1 MYFSCMFRWIFFS
14 VLISA
19 STCLGQTNSI
29 VTILGNS
36 LNETSG
42 LINLN
47 GRLITQLDS
56 GGPAKLYEIDSTSG
70 TISRT
75 VTILQATNVDWED
88 LCFDDNYI
96 YIGDI
101 GNNAGTRTNLGIYRI
116 SRVDYFSTP
125 NDTVTAEFISYEYAD
140 QTDFTPAI
148 YSTNFD
154 AEAFLSLG
162 DSLYIFTKN
171 WGNGN
176 TNIYTLPK
184 VPGNYTAN
192 LRDSVYVGAWITGA
206 TVNPAQDTV
215 VLIGYSIQN
224 SFLFRMTN
232 FGMNNFSAGS
242 TEYINV
248 VPAESYQTEGI
259 AIDGNHFLL
268 TAEEHSS
275 GAAAVYRV
283 KINSGLGVPSF
294 SSDEAHVVPNPAS
307 SVLSFPEEA
316 EAIQLFDQTGA
327 LVLEVEEASINV
339 RDLPRGTY
347 LVKYVLHNAQTSER
361 IVLK

>member
-1 MYFSCMFRWIFFS
+1 MYRWIIFCS
-14 VLISA
+14 LLG
-19 STCLGQTNSI
+19 STSCFGQTNAI
-29 VTILGNS
+29 VTLLDNS
-36 LNETSG
+36 LSETSG
-42 LINLN
+42 LIQLN
-47 GRLITQLDS
+47 GRLITHLDS
-56 GGPAKLYEIDSTSG
+56 GGPPKLYEIDSTSG

-88 LCFDDNYI
+88 ICFDDTYI

-116 SRVDYFSTP
+116 SRADYFSTP
-125 NDTVTAEFISYEYAD
+125 NDTVTAELISYDYDD
-140 QTDFTPAI
+140 QTSCTPAVF
-148 YSTNFD
+148 STNFD

-184 VPGNYTAN
+184 TPGTYSAN
-192 LRDSVYVGAWITGA
+192 RRDSVYVGAWITGA
-206 TVNPAQDTV
+206 TVNLAEDTI

-232 FGMNNFSAGS
+232 FGANSFSSGN

-259 AIDGNHFLL
+259 SMDSEGFLV

-275 GAAAVYRV
+275 GASALYRV
-283 KINSGLGVPSF
+283 KISELNVASLIMEEP
-294 SSDEAHVVPNPAS
+294 HVLPNPAS
-307 SVLSFPEEA
+307 SELTFPAEA
-316 EAIQLFDQTGA
+316 EHIQLFDLTGK
-327 LVLEVEEASINV
+327 LVRESELSLVPV
-339 RDLPRGTY
+339 YDLPRG
-347 LVKYVLHNAQTSER
+347 VYVASFSVNNEHLSQR
-361 IVLK
+361 ILLR